1 MHLCVVSPCFNEEEG
16 ITTFYRDVRAVLDSL
31 VGWTYT
37 ILLVDDGSSD
47 RTLEVLNAIAAA
59 DPAVEVFS
67 LARNFGHQIALSAGL
82 DAAVGDA
89 IVMMDSDLQHPPSL
103 IPKMVEAFC
112 SGSDIVSA
120 VRADTVGSGVF
131 KSSSSGL
138 FYRLINL
145 LSDVHVVP
153 GAADFCL
160 LSQRAHRAL
169 LSMPERHRFLRGMV
183 SWIGFNRT
191 FLTFEAPAR
200 RLGTSKYTLRKML
213 KLALDGVFSFSA
225 MPIRLATRFGLAVS
239 GVGFL
244 YLAYILARFVFV
256 GDLIEGWASSLATL
270 LILGGVQL
278 TFLGILGEYVARIYE
293 ESKGRPLY
301 FLKQAPHR
309 LVERGEGEASFIGR
323 RPELAQK

>member
-1 MHLCVVSPCFNEEEG
+1 MHICVVSPCFNEEEG
-16 ITTFYRDVRAVLDSL
+16 ISTFYRELRAVLDSL

-47 RTLEVLNAIAAA
+47 RTLDVLNTIAES

-89 IVMMDSDLQHPPSL
+89 IVMMDSDLQHPPTL
-103 IPKMVEAFC
+103 IPQMIDAFR

-120 VRADTVGSGVF
+120 VRAETAGTGLF
-131 KSSSSGL
+131 KSSSSSL
-138 FYRLINL
+138 FYRVINA
-145 LSDVHVVP
+145 LSDVHIVP

-160 LSQRAHRAL
+160 LSQRAHAAL

-191 FLTFEAPAR
+191 FITFVAPAR
-200 RLGTSKYTLRKML
+200 ELGTSKYTFRKML

-225 MPIRLATRFGLAVS
+225 TPIRLATRFGLMVS
-239 GVGFL
+239 AAGFL
-244 YLAYILARFVFV
+244 YLAYIVGRFVFV

-278 TFLGILGEYVARIYE
+278 TFMGILGEYVARIYE

-309 LVERGEGEASFIGR
+309 HVERSEPAESVLAS
-323 RPELAQK
+323 RPELARK